1 MATNV
6 IIEASREGYSPE
18 QVRNTMTVKELIEI
32 LSEYDEDA
40 KVYSQDDE
48 FIQIHEMYMSTDLDK
63 DDFCKA
69 WVHEKKLL
77 AEIVKQTVRARE
89 LHQEKDR
96 LADFLIA
103 QAEKWSASDLREK
116 AIEMLGD
123 REYIRRKV
131 TRGFNL
137 WYDDRELINEILK
150 K

>member
-1 MATNV
+1 MTQK
-6 IIEASREGYSPE
+6 EFTDRTGYTP
-18 QVRNTMTVKELIEI
+18 
-32 LSEYDEDA
+32 
-40 KVYSQDDE
+40 QDDE

-116 AIEMLGD
+116 AIEMLGY

-131 TRGFNL
+131 SRGFNL
-137 WYDDRELINEILK
+137 WYDDRVLINEILK

>member
-1 MATNV
+1 MT
-6 IIEASREGYSPE
+6 EKEFTDRTGYTP
-18 QVRNTMTVKELIEI
+18 
-32 LSEYDEDA
+32 
-40 KVYSQDDE
+40 QDDE
-48 FIQIHEMYMSTDLDK
+48 FIQIHEMYMNTDLDK
-63 DDFCKA
+63 DAFCKA
-69 WVHEKKLL
+69 WMHNKDLL
-77 AEIVKQTVRARE
+77 AEIVKQTIIARE
-89 LHQEKDR
+89 LYQQKDS
-96 LADFLIA
+96 LADFLIT

>member
-1 MATNV
+1 MT
-6 IIEASREGYSPE
+6 EKEFTDRTGYTP
-18 QVRNTMTVKELIEI
+18 K
-32 LSEYDEDA
+32 
-40 KVYSQDDE
+40 DDE
-48 FIQIHEMYMSTDLDK
+48 FIKIHEMYMNTDLDK
-63 DDFCKA
+63 DAFCNA
-69 WVHEKKLL
+69 WMHNKDLL
-77 AEIVKQTVRARE
+77 AEIVKQTIIARE
-89 LHQEKDR
+89 LYQQKDS
-96 LADFLIA
+96 LADFLIT

>member
-1 MATNV
+1 MT
-6 IIEASREGYSPE
+6 EKEFTDRTGYTP
-18 QVRNTMTVKELIEI
+18 
-32 LSEYDEDA
+32 
-40 KVYSQDDE
+40 QDDE
-48 FIQIHEMYMSTDLDK
+48 FIQIHEMYMNTDLDK

-77 AEIVKQTVRARE
+77 SEIVKQTTRARE
-89 LHQEKDR
+89 LYQEKDK

-131 TRGFNL
+131 SRGFNL
-137 WYDDRELINEILK
+137 WYDDRVLINEILK